1 MRNVCAIALAGM
13 LCLLGSQGP
22 PIPHTLPL
30 APHKDRYH
38 HHRSYR
44 LLEDTEAMRFC

>member
-13 LCLLGSQGP
+13 LCLLGSDRP
-22 PIPHTLPL
+22 PNPRTLPL
-30 APHKDRYH
+30 PPHKKHSH

-44 LLEDTEAMRFC
+44 LLEDIEAMRFC